1 MLQIGRMNADQVR
14 SVTRNLGASFA
25 VIAAMASLSNASGD
39 HLETNSN
46 RSTDSLE
53 EMSPAERGYW
63 LLRNKAYLPADFD
76 QTTFE
81 LLWGRWP
88 EPLRSQAAIAN
99 RAQRRRMTFSR
110 YGLMDP
116 NAADSLQ
123 ESTGQLAE
131 RVDDIGPLGYVLA
144 DDGWVM
150 NCLAC
155 HAGRVAGTVIPGLPN
170 SHLALQTLTEDVR
183 ATKLLRLKTP
193 GHLDKAAL
201 TLPLNTTDGTTNSVV
216 FGIVLGALRLPDM
229 SVDRSRPIPPLVHH
243 DMDAPPFWNVRKKT
257 RLYIDGFAPKAPRPL
272 MQFMLLPE
280 NDRETVLGWEQD
292 FEDILAWIESVE
304 APRYPWKS
312 DATLAKHGEALF
324 VKHCAECHGT
334 YGTDVTYPEVT
345 VPIDVVGTDPLRL
358 TALSPEHRKWMQVG
372 WMSRYGEDAVIVEPV
387 GYVAPPLD
395 GVWASAP
402 YLHNGSVPTLWHV
415 LRPDERPAVWQR
427 TEDGYDRERGGL
439 EITEFAGIPASVET
453 AAERRRYFDTR
464 LPGKS
469 AAGHRFVDVL
479 DEAGKRAVLEY
490 LKTL

>member
-1 MLQIGRMNADQVR
+1 VR
-14 SVTRNLGASFA
+14 HNLVTTFA
-25 VIAAMASLSNASGD
+25 LVAAMASLSSASGD
-39 HLETNSN
+39 GGQTRSN
-46 RSTDSLE
+46 RATDSLGQ
-53 EMSPAERGYW
+53 MSPAERGYW

-88 EPLRSQAAIAN
+88 EPVRSEAAAAT
-99 RAQRRRMTFSR
+99 RAERRRMTFSR

-116 NAADSLQ
+116 TDVDDPLR
-123 ESTGQLAE
+123 ESGRPRAEQL
-131 RVDDIGPLGYVLA
+131 DDIGALGYVTTA
-144 DDGWVM
+144 DGWVM

-155 HAGRVAGTVIPGLPN
+155 HAGKVAGKVIPGLPN

-183 ATKLLRLKTP
+183 ATKLLRWKTP

-229 SVDRSRPIPPLVHH
+229 SVDRSRPIPTLVHH
-243 DMDAPPFWNVRKKT
+243 DMDAPPLWNVKKKT

-292 FEDILAWIESVE
+292 FEDILAWIESV
-304 APRYPWKS
+304 APPRYPWTIDKE
-312 DATLAKHGEALF
+312 LARQGEALF
-324 VKHCAECHGT
+324 VRHCAECHGT
-334 YGTDVTYPEVT
+334 YGANETYPEIT

-358 TALSPEHRKWMQVG
+358 TALSPEHRRWMQVG
-372 WMSRYGEDAVIVEPV
+372 WMSRYGEDEVIVNPS

-415 LRPDERPAVWQR
+415 LHPDERPVVWQR
-427 TEDGYDRERGGL
+427 TENGYDRERGGL
-439 EITEFAGIPASVET
+439 EVTEFAGVPAAAET

-464 LPGKS
+464 LPGKG